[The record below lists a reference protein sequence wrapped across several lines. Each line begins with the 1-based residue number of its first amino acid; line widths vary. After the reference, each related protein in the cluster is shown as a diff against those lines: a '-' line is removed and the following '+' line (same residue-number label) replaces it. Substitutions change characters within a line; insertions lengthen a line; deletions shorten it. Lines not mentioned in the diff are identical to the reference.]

1 MLLPLF
7 VFDNKA
13 CVVTQNFLRSHVISS
28 EPGHD
33 LKSLS

>member
-1 MLLPLF
+1 MFRPLF

-13 CVVTQNFLRSHVISS
+13 CVATRNFLSSHVISS
-28 EPGHD
+28 EPGRD